1 MQFYVHCS
9 TVRTGR
15 ASSGIYPVWSQA
27 RSRTRHADK
36 PPGLRGR
43 YIQHHGKVRQLESR
57 FPRPEINRQTC
68 RLDCNFGNLLLL
80 SVWPAFA
87 TLGCVYLHTEIFLPA
102 GTAILDSRA
111 SLLSV
116 CVSECVVSTACIS
129 LYLHALRKALDRI
142 DCSLRGNKF
151 CRQRIISAIV
161 VGYTEAVPLPS
172 TSTSIS
178 LPSLVHNKPTTSIRI
193 EG

>member
-87 TLGCVYLHTEIFLPA
+87 TLGCVYIFIQKFSYRRVRLY
-102 GTAILDSRA
+102 SRA

-178 LPSLVHNKPTTSIRI
+178 LPSLVDNKPTTSIRI

>member
-1 MQFYVHCS
+1 MQ
-9 TVRTGR
+9 
-15 ASSGIYPVWSQA
+15 
-27 RSRTRHADK
+27 
-36 PPGLRGR
+36 
-43 YIQHHGKVRQLESR
+43 
-57 FPRPEINRQTC
+57 INRLVCGEGTYNIMAK
-68 RLDCNFGNLLLL
+68 LDSQNQDFLGLK
-80 SVWPAFA
+80 SIVKPADWI
-87 TLGCVYLHTEIFLPA
+87 VISEIFSCFPSGLPSQRWA
-102 GTAILDSRA
+102 AYIFIQKFSYRRVRLYSRA